1 MNSFHLLQTL
11 KLFTAL
17 HGNLIII
24 AGPVISPLML
34 LAISLVL
41 KPKESLCREKSKPLQ
56 SGQLV
61 ECDNVFYTFCFIS
74 IRKKGKID
82 RKYLNVLND

>member
-41 KPKESLCREKSKPLQ
+41 KPSHFAGKKVNLCKVVNLLCVIIT
-56 SGQLV
+56 G
-61 ECDNVFYTFCFIS
+61 ECFSST
-74 IRKKGKID
+74 
-82 RKYLNVLND
+82 LLLH